1 MYRLVL
7 SFVALALTALIASG
21 PAKADALYSLTYDS
35 CTGGCGN
42 GAGTNNN
49 SFGYVTLH
57 QINSTQ
63 VSVTLQV
70 TAPSYFVNT
79 GNGTNHA
86 PLAFNVDKSVTI
98 SGLADA
104 YSNPSSFFT
113 TGATNAN
120 VSGLGTF
127 TNEIACT
134 SNCPN
139 GASNGGAGSWMYFVA
154 TASSGLSLSDFVANS
169 GGFFFAADI
178 IGPSGNT
185 GEVAAKNAP
194 TTTTGGGGGG
204 SPAPEPASILPFGA
218 GLLALG
224 AALRVRRRAT
234 ITR

>member
-1 MYRLVL
+1 MRRLFSLLVSIVL
-7 SFVALALTALIASG
+7 ASLIGTIA
-21 PAKADALYSLTYDS
+21 AKADALYSLTYDS

-42 GAGTNNN
+42 GQGTNNN

-57 QINSTQ
+57 QINATQ

-98 SGLADA
+98 SALADA
-104 YSNPSSFFT
+104 YNSPSTFFT
-113 TGATNAN
+113 TGANNAA

-127 TNEIACT
+127 SNEIAC
-134 SNCPN
+134 SANCPS
-139 GASNGGAGSWMYFVA
+139 GASNGGAGTWMYFVA
-154 TASSGLSLSDFVANS
+154 SNVSGLSLSDFVTNS
-169 GGFFFAADI
+169 SGFYFAADI

-185 GEVAAKNAP
+185 GEVAVKNAP
-194 TTTTGGGGGG
+194 
-204 SPAPEPASILPFGA
+204 SIVVSAPEPASIFRFGA

-224 AALRVRRRAT
+224 AAARARRRA
-234 ITR
+234 ISAR